1 MKITEARLKQII
13 EDELRKVLDLEQLKQ
28 AQQRAK
34 PKPKKKKKR
43 QRRCDATEEEL
54 RDWCSK
60 QGLKSFRDF
69 LSYINA
75 MNAAEKGKLNT
86 GK

>member
-1 MKITEARLKQII
+1 MKLTEARLKQII
-13 EDELRKVLDLEQLKQ
+13 EDELRKVLDLEQLKR

-34 PKPKKKKKR
+34 PKPKKKKK
-43 QRRCDATEEEL
+43 QRRCDATEDEL

-75 MNAAEKGKLNT
+75 MNAAEKGKLFT

>member
-1 MKITEARLKQII
+1 MRLTEERLKQII

-28 AQQRAK
+28 AKQRAE
-34 PKPKKKKKR
+34 PKPKKKKR

-54 RDWCSK
+54 RDWCSR

-69 LSYINA
+69 LQWLNA
-75 MNAAEKGKLNT
+75 MNSAEKGKLNT
-86 GK
+86 KK

>member
-1 MKITEARLKQII
+1 MKLTEARLKQII
-13 EDELRKVLDLEQLKQ
+13 EDELRKVLDLEQLKR

-54 RDWCSK
+54 RDWCSR

-69 LSYINA
+69 LQWLNA
-75 MNAAEKGKLNT
+75 MNCAEKGKLNT
-86 GK
+86 KK

>member
-1 MKITEARLKQII
+1 MKITTTELEKII
-13 EDELRKVLDLEQLKQ
+13 REEITKVLDLEKLGKV
-28 AQQRAK
+28 ARAA
-34 PKPKKKKKR
+34 KPKKKKKKQR
-43 QRRCDATEEEL
+43 QRRCDATEDEL